1 MSMAYVLPLACLD
14 CGTELDLSPGELH
27 DLDHTSAS
35 ARCGCGARYTVDAR
49 LYREPAERT
58 RDEIHAGRIDRASS
72 AAVLSTHAIGS

>member
-35 ARCGCGARYTVDAR
+35 ARCGCGARFTVDAR
-49 LYREPAERT
+49 LYREPTERT
-58 RDEIHAGRIDRASS
+58 RDEIHAARIGR
-72 AAVLSTHAIGS
+72 AADAAILTNWIGG

>member
-49 LYREPAERT
+49 LYREPTERT
-58 RDEIHAGRIDRASS
+58 RGEIHAARIGR
-72 AAVLSTHAIGS
+72 AADAAILTAGIGG

>member
-58 RDEIHAGRIDRASS
+58 RDEIHAARVGR
-72 AAVLSTHAIGS
+72 AADAAILTNGIGG